1 MNQKKSKWNPAV
13 WLKNTS
19 IRFRLYM
26 VLVVFAIPLLALAF
40 QVSRARLDEVTQLNN
55 EETGVG
61 HIVPLLGILKEV
73 TNRNAAVTVCQVGG
87 DACPQ
92 IPKIT
97 ASIDEYF
104 GKADEQEARHGAAHK
119 TAEMYAGMKKKWG
132 ILKAR
137 GVTGSVQ
144 QNNADHREIAVAA
157 RDMMRVIYRT
167 SDLTLDTD
175 AATFAVIDGMVNY
188 LVVLYVDAEDL
199 RTSLYPVVAG
209 KVGTAA
215 DLTHTTDYIRFIER
229 QARSYRE
236 CIDVANQADS
246 SGLDKLV
253 DLVPKAKAD
262 REKFQNDVLF
272 PTISAGRI
280 TMDVDDF
287 YRASVNFTGGYDL
300 ILEEAAA
307 YLTKRIQMRV
317 AAANRQVIL
326 ALAMVIGSVVI
337 CAILLFLIVRSITLP
352 LHQTVAKVRVVADG
366 DLTQRLDID
375 SKDEVGSLAAGMN
388 TLVNN
393 LDSIIF
399 KIFDASSQL
408 ASSSGNLAE
417 ASNSLSASTE
427 ESSRQSQT
435 IAASATQMN
444 QNLQV
449 VASAIEEM
457 SVSIGEVARK
467 TGEAASIANKANT
480 TSRETNTIVKALGE
494 SAKEIGKV
502 IETISGIASQTN
514 LLALNAAIE
523 AAGAGEAG
531 KGFAVVAAEVKELA
545 RQSAQASE
553 EIKQKISAIQQS
565 TEQAV
570 VAIDGITNVV
580 GEVSEISTT
589 IASSVEEQSIAARE
603 IAQNVSQSSQA
614 SSDVTMNINGIST
627 ASKAGAQDAG
637 RAATLAADLQK
648 ISASLS
654 EIVTQFKF
662 TQNGKNGTHGA
673 NGSNGAAVH
682 AVAASLN

>member
-1 MNQKKSKWNPAV
+1 MNQKNSKWNPAV

-26 VLVVFAIPLLALAF
+26 VLVVFAIPLLSLAF
-40 QVSRARLDEVTQLNN
+40 QVSKARLEEVTQLQN
-55 EETGVG
+55 ESSGMD
-61 HIVPLLGILKEV
+61 HIGPALDILRVITDRRAAIEVCLLGGRTCGQVAEFTAKLDENFQRLEQQDALTGKTYQTAEIFAVMKKQWAVLKAKGSSVTAAENLADSRQIANGARDTMKRILQNSALSLDSDPITFALSDGLVNNLVYVYLDSENLRAGMYRNISKGTSEARDRQKIEDFNHFI
-73 TNRNAAVTVCQVGG
+73 NRNGQL
-87 DACPQ
+87 
-92 IPKIT
+92 
-97 ASIDEYF
+97 
-104 GKADEQEARHGAAHK
+104 
-119 TAEMYAGMKKKWG
+119 W
-132 ILKAR
+132 
-137 GVTGSVQ
+137 
-144 QNNADHREIAVAA
+144 
-157 RDMMRVIYRT
+157 
-167 SDLTLDTD
+167 
-175 AATFAVIDGMVNY
+175 
-188 LVVLYVDAEDL
+188 
-199 RTSLYPVVAG
+199 
-209 KVGTAA
+209 
-215 DLTHTTDYIRFIER
+215 
-229 QARSYRE
+229 
-236 CIDVANQADS
+236 
-246 SGLDKLV
+246 
-253 DLVPKAKAD
+253 
-262 REKFQNDVLF
+262 
-272 PTISAGRI
+272 
-280 TMDVDDF
+280 
-287 YRASVNFTGGYDL
+287 
-300 ILEEAAA
+300 EAAA
-307 YLTKRIQMRV
+307 DHAIEIDQAGLGKFGQLHQKSKAERAKYQQMLADRFINVDNSGLSVDQFHEISNEYVASYDVLMGASLEYLSKRVQTRT
-317 AAANRQVIL
+317 ADATRQVIFAIGL
-326 ALAMVIGSVVI
+326 VLGSVAV
-337 CAILLFLIVRSITLP
+337 CSLLLFMIVRSITLP
-352 LHQTVAKVRVVADG
+352 LHMTVEKVRVVAGG
-366 DLTQRLDID
+366 DLTQRLDIN
-375 SKDEVGSLAAGMN
+375 STDEVGNLAAGMN

-393 LDSIIF
+393 LDSIIY
-399 KIFDASSQL
+399 KIYDASSQL
-408 ASSSGNLAE
+408 TSSSGNLTE

-467 TGEAASIANKANT
+467 TGEAASIANRANT
-480 TSRETNTIVKALGE
+480 SSRETNTIVKALGE

-553 EIKQKISAIQQS
+553 EIKQKVSAIQAS

-570 VAIDGITNVV
+570 IAIDGITNVV

-637 RAATLAADLQK
+637 RAAVLAADLQK

-662 TQNGKNGTHGA
+662 TQNGT
-673 NGSNGAAVH
+673 NGSHGSIMQP
-682 AVAASLN
+682 SLN